1 MLICQVTDLH
11 VCPPG
16 RLAYGAVDTNA
27 MTDRAFAAIAA
38 LDPSPQAVLVTG
50 DLVDGGLDAE
60 YGVFLS
66 LIRRHLKLPVYVIP
80 GNHDCRESLRRVL
93 HGLPGLAGGSRFIQY
108 VVEDLPIRLVMLD
121 TLVAGHNHGELCAE
135 RLDFLERSLAAAPD
149 RPTMI
154 AMHHPPFVS
163 GISFMDRDNL
173 RNAADFAAIVG
184 RHRQVERIVCGHV
197 HRAVTGQVAQV
208 PAVIAPAACHHVALS
223 LTPGA
228 PGAFVLD
235 PPAFAV
241 HRWTEEDGIV
251 SHIAYVGPCPG
262 PFPFTG

>member
-16 RLAYGAVDTNA
+16 RLAYGAIDTNA
-27 MTDRAFAAIAA
+27 MAERALAAIAA
-38 LDPSPQAVLVTG
+38 LAPAPQAVLITG
-50 DLVDGGLDAE
+50 DLVEGGLDAE
-60 YGVFLS
+60 YALLLS
-66 LIRRHLKLPVYVIP
+66 LIRRHLTVPVYVIP
-80 GNHDCRESLRRVL
+80 GNHDARDPLRRVL
-93 HGLPGLAGGSRFIQY
+93 GSLPGLGDGRGFIQY
-108 VVEDLPIRLVMLD
+108 VVEDLPVRLVMLD
-121 TLVAGHNHGELCAE
+121 TLTPGHNYGELCAE

-154 AMHHPPFVS
+154 AMHHPPFRS
-163 GISFMDRDNL
+163 GIGFMDRDAL
-173 RNAADFAAIVG
+173 RDAPAFAEVLG
-184 RHRQVERIVCGHV
+184 RHRQVERIICGHV
-197 HRAVTGQVAQV
+197 HRAVTACVAKV
-208 PAVIAPAACHHVALS
+208 PALIAPSACHHMALA
-223 LTPGA
+223 LAPGA

-241 HRWTEEDGIV
+241 HRWSEADGIV